1 MDLENILVSEK
12 IQTQYTT
19 YFVIKFI
26 SKFKETDRDRKQIG
40 VVRHCGE
47 GIIGSDCL
55 VGTVFPFEVINIFWN
70 NILVMIKHIVDVL
83 NVTEFCT
90 LNG

>member
-1 MDLENILVSEK
+1 M
-12 IQTQYTT
+12 
-19 YFVIKFI
+19 IKFI
-26 SKFKETDRDRKQIG
+26 SKFKETNRDRKQIG

-55 VGTVFPFEVINIFWN
+55 VGTVFPFEVMNIFWN
-70 NILVMIKHIVDVL
+70 KILVMIKHIVNVL

-90 LNG
+90 FKWLK